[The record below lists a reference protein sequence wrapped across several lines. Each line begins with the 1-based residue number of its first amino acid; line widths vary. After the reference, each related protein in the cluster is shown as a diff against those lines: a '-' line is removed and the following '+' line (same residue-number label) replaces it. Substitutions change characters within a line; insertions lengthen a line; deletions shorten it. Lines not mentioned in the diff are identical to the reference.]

1 MQVDRMEIYDF
12 TEPELNYFREKCN
25 FTPEEKEYFELRS
38 KDRKN
43 YQIAMEM
50 CVSESKVYSLARKVK
65 SKMKRVV

>member
-1 MQVDRMEIYDF
+1 MEIYDF
-12 TEPELNYFREKCN
+12 TEPELEFFRLQCN
-25 FTPEEKEYFELRS
+25 FTPEEREYFELRS

-43 YQIAMEM
+43 YQIAMDM

>member
-1 MQVDRMEIYDF
+1 MEIYDF
-12 TEPELNYFREKCN
+12 TEPELEFFRNQCN

-43 YQIAMEM
+43 YQIAMDM